1 MSLDIAKCCLGIEF
15 GSTRIKAVLID
26 EDCSVV
32 ATGSYEWENRLE
44 NGLWTY
50 SEDEVWAG
58 LKDCYAKLCET
69 VEVCYG
75 YKITK
80 VKAIGISGMMH
91 GYIALDKQ
99 GKMLV
104 PFRTWRNSNA
114 HVASEKLTE
123 EFQFN
128 VPERWSISHLYQCI
142 LNGDEHVRDIDYLC
156 TLSGYVH
163 HALTGEAVLGVG
175 DAAGMFP
182 IDSTTMDYD
191 KGMIK
196 KFDALV
202 ADAGLPCS
210 VYDLMPEVSV
220 AGNFAGKLTEEGAR
234 LIDPT
239 GTLEAGIPFCP
250 PEGDAGT
257 GMVATNAVAAHTGN
271 VSAGTSIFTM
281 VVLEKALSK
290 LYREIDMVTTPD
302 GLPVAMSHANNC
314 TSDLNAWVN
323 LFGEFAAL
331 SGNKICTD
339 ELYSM
344 LYKEALKGDK
354 DCSNMM
360 SYGYLSGEFIMGLEE
375 GRPLFVRTPHSKF
388 NLANFMRTHL
398 NSSIAAMK
406 IGLELLAKE
415 NVRID
420 ILLGHGGL
428 FKTAG
433 VGQQLMADAL
443 NVPISVMET
452 AGEGGPWGMAVLASF
467 MANGRDD
474 ETLPEY
480 LNSKAFANFSSSTV
494 QPDPA
499 GVEGY
504 KTFIANYKAAIATE
518 KAAVASLKDVE

>member
-1 MSLDIAKCCLGIEF
+1 MSLDIAKCSLGIEF

-26 EDCSVV
+26 EQCAVV
-32 ATGSYEWENRLE
+32 ATGSYEWENHLE

-50 SEDEVWAG
+50 AQAEVWQG
-58 LKDCYAKLCET
+58 LKDCYAQLRESVET
-69 VEVCYG
+69 RYG
-75 YKITK
+75 CKITK
-80 VKAIGISGMMH
+80 VKSIGISGMMH
-91 GYIALDKQ
+91 GYIALDKC

-114 HVASEKLTE
+114 HHASEVLTK

-128 VPERWSISHLYQCI
+128 IPERWSISHLYQCI
-142 LNGDEHVRDIDYLC
+142 LNGDEHVRDIDYIC
-156 TLSGYVH
+156 TLSAYVH
-163 HALTGEAVLGVG
+163 RALTGCSVLGVG

-182 IDSTTMDYD
+182 IDPTTMDYD
-191 KGMIK
+191 AGMLD
-196 KFDALV
+196 KFEELIAEYNLPWCLDNIMPKV
-202 ADAGLPCS
+202 A
-210 VYDLMPEVSV
+210 V
-220 AGNFAGKLTEEGAR
+220 AGQLSGTLTEQGAL
-234 LIDPT
+234 LIDPS
-239 GTLEAGIPFCP
+239 GVLEPGIPFCP

-257 GMVATNAVAAHTGN
+257 GMVATNAVAVHTGN

-281 VVLEKALSK
+281 VVLEKALSQ
-290 LYREIDMVTTPD
+290 LYREIDIVATPD
-302 GLPVAMSHANNC
+302 GLPVAMAHANNC
-314 TSDLNAWVN
+314 TSDLNAWVK

-331 SGNKICTD
+331 SGVELSTD

-344 LYKEALKGDK
+344 LYKQALKGDK

-406 IGLELLAKE
+406 IGLEILTKE
-415 NVRID
+415 NMRID
-420 ILLGHGGL
+420 VLLGHGGL
-428 FKTAG
+428 FKTPG

-467 MANGRDD
+467 MTNAQDG

-480 LNSKAFANFSSSTV
+480 LNAKAFSNFSSSTL
-494 QPDPA
+494 QPDPE
-499 GVEGY
+499 GVKGY
-504 KTFIANYKAAIATE
+504 ETFIANYKAAIVTE
-518 KAAVASLKDVE
+518 KAAVGSLKDVE